1 VKLSNF
7 FYIIVLICVIL
18 GVQQNSLISRQIY
31 DGLDGAQAHALNTD
45 EDFQEVTRIPIAT
58 QGPCHKPCR
67 TIFPFLILLFFMT
80 FIVASTQM
88 PLLMIV
94 LRSVEEEERSFA
106 LGMQFVIF
114 RLFGYIPA
122 PILFGNLIDSTC
134 LLWKTTCGEAGGRCL
149 MYDIEKFRY
158 KYIGLCAAIK
168 VLALCIFTVDWLL
181 VKRRKHL
188 EKLQPLNDIGSIISL
203 DKLFEEKDLVQSPQQ
218 IISEPI
224 IESGADSNEEN
235 KQNLKI
241 ILDNPRLPHQRHARS
256 SSYDVKITR
265 SNSSNSDVDRLKK
278 MRMSHTRTNSRDY
291 EIVNNQLNNQQN
303 ANIKYIVNHLK
314 KPMGNLNSNFN
325 LNRNFNGRRRHM
337 RNHSYGQEFS
347 FLPNNA
353 IIRLDTDLAN
363 KFLLSTSGNNSK
375 HHSRKNSYDKSHS
388 HHHHHHVDLNLLHQ
402 KLANQK
408 INDDLLLNEDQE
420 DQEVLTRNPIVT
432 SVIAE
437 EDTILRHR
445 RTNSKDLNSVVVTE
459 ECDQV
464 KNENQ
469 DEHL

>member
-1 VKLSNF
+1 MYKD
-7 FYIIVLICVIL
+7 IVE
-18 GVQQNSLISRQIY
+18 
-31 DGLDGAQAHALNTD
+31 GAQAQAFSGG
-45 EDFQEVTRIPIAT
+45 EEFQEVTMIPIASR
-58 QGPCHKPCR
+58 GPCNKPCK

-122 PILFGNLIDSTC
+122 PILFGNLIDSSC
-134 LLWKTTCGEAGGRCL
+134 LLWKSTCGEAGGRCL
-149 MYDIEKFRY
+149 IYDIEKFRY
-158 KYIGLCAAIK
+158 KYIGLCASIK
-168 VLALCIFTVDWLL
+168 VVALCIFIVDWIL

-188 EKLQPLNDIGSIISL
+188 DKLDTISANDVVGSIISL
-203 DKLFEEKDLVQSPQQ
+203 DKLFEEEKELQLQPIAVENDNDDNQQ
-218 IISEPI
+218 
-224 IESGADSNEEN
+224 
-235 KQNLKI
+235 KHLKI
-241 ILDNPRLPHQRHARS
+241 FENHRLPHQRHARS

-265 SNSSNSDVDRLKK
+265 SNSSNSDVDRLRK

-291 EIVNNQLNNQQN
+291 EIVNNNQLNNQQN

-337 RNHSYGQEFS
+337 RNYSYGQEFS

-363 KFLLSTSGNNSK
+363 KFLLTTSGNNSR

-388 HHHHHHVDLNLLHQ
+388 HHHHHHHVDLNLLHQ

-408 INDDLLLNEDQE
+408 IHNDLLLNEDQE
-420 DQEVLTRNPIVT
+420 DQEAFARRNPIVT

-445 RTNSKDLNSVVVTE
+445 RTNSKDLDNPESAAEQQTAE
-459 ECDQV
+459 
-464 KNENQ
+464 KNAEGHE
-469 DEHL
+469 DAKL